1 MDGGLTDW
9 RRGVG
14 VEVGIKSVCVCV
26 SLTDFDNCRADYHT
40 FLIALKIKSVIM

>member
-14 VEVGIKSVCVCV
+14 GGVGIKSVCVCV